1 MYLFDSFVFA
11 KQNALVCWQC
21 FVFANHTVFVGES
34 LGIFK
39 TCFVGRK
46 FAPYKFSIFLILTV
60 LRTWHEC
67 SMRFLALHGSL
78 FLLMSLL
85 LAGCL

>member
-1 MYLFDSFVFA
+1 MYLFDSFAIA

-39 TCFVGRK
+39 TCFVCLVLAGNLLHTN
-46 FAPYKFSIFLILTV
+46 FPFS
-60 LRTWHEC
+60 
-67 SMRFLALHGSL
+67 S
-78 FLLMSLL
+78 FLLSCEHGMN
-85 LAGCL
+85 AA